1 MSLSLTI
8 QFASTAK
15 TLPAR
20 AQIRR
25 WALAG
30 HRAIS
35 GEATIRYVDEKEG
48 RALNRD
54 FRGKDYATNVLTFV
68 HDLNPIAVRH
78 PHPNPLLQSAL
89 AQACARRFGGGSHAI
104 RNPAYTPP
112 AGLGAHYSADIVI
125 CAPVIFREAREQKK
139 TVHQH
144 HAHMVIHG
152 MLHAQGLDHEND
164 VDATAMESL
173 EVQILHRFRI
183 KNPYD
188 NEH

>member
-1 MSLSLTI
+1 MPLSLTV

-15 TLPAR
+15 TLPVR
-20 AQIRR
+20 AQVRR

-30 HRAIS
+30 HRAMS

-68 HDLNPIAVRH
+68 HELTRARNKSVIA
-78 PHPNPLLQSAL
+78 
-89 AQACARRFGGGSHAI
+89 RFH
-104 RNPAYTPP
+104 
-112 AGLGAHYSADIVI
+112 ADIVI
-125 CAPVIFREAREQKK
+125 CAPVIFREARAQKK
-139 TVHQH
+139 SVHEH

-152 MLHAQGLDHEND
+152 MLHAQGFDHEND
-164 VDATAMESL
+164 ADAVLMESL
-173 EVQILHRFRI
+173 EVQTLHRFRI

-188 NEH
+188 ADE